1 MYRRKDV
8 VLLDSGSGVEARMTY
23 MSPLGG
29 GVSGGELDPRQP
41 STGARQGPPPTLLQ
55 EREGGRRQNDSC
67 SSSAR
72 RGRER
77 RLERTEMQL

>member
-1 MYRRKDV
+1 MV
-8 VLLDSGSGVEARMTY
+8 GNSI
-23 MSPLGG
+23 
-29 GVSGGELDPRQP
+29 PRQP